1 MQKLLQQA
9 AMNEDIQLL
18 YAVEEQLI
26 EAGVLKFLIHR
37 QHVFYMRE
45 DLPFHN
51 IHFDQHGKIDYR
63 EISPPA
69 ISSVATNT

>member
-1 MQKLLQQA
+1 M
-9 AMNEDIQLL
+9 L
-18 YAVEEQLI
+18 YEIEARLI
-26 EAGVLKFLIHR
+26 EAGVLKFLTHR
-37 QHVFYMRE
+37 QHVFYMHE

-63 EISPPA
+63 KISPPV